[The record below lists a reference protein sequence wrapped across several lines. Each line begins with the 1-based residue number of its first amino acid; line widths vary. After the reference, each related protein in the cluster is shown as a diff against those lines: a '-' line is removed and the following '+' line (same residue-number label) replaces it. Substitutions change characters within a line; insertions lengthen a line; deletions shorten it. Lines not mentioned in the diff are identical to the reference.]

1 MRREG
6 IRTHYCLGIEPKELI
21 VTHSNLP
28 VKMEKGFSFSIP
40 ADCKKK
46 LKETFRK
53 ACNLYKKEDEKD

>member
-6 IRTHYCLGIEPKELI
+6 IRTHYCLGIEPRGLKP
-21 VTHSNLP
+21 TTSNVP
-28 VKMEKGFSFSIP
+28 VKMEQGFSFEIP
-40 ADCKKK
+40 ADCKKR